1 MSAPNHS
8 RGTLPVWEAHRDAV
22 RAELNSTEIRRVL
35 NEQIAELQHQRETIW
50 EWSELRR
57 HGSGLNDRLNWDRS
71 KAVLHSYRQY
81 ADAFQATE
89 VAWGAIGRLDVPQEQ
104 QTNYHRENA
113 IGKIDAALYHLRK
126 ALDATP

>member
-1 MSAPNHS
+1 M
-8 RGTLPVWEAHRDAV
+8 

-71 KAVLHSYRQY
+71 KAVRHSYRQY